1 MAKTINKGTRD
12 QRIARATE
20 LIKTHPGWGKDH
32 VNKALQQEYGVG
44 LQRIFVAHLKTETL
58 KPTLTV
64 EQKREQKLIDKGFL
78 PSEAKPL
85 SKYQITSPVM
95 VNFIRERQQL
105 IRQAKKDDV
114 PRSKVTQQI
123 KLDYRISGYTKKGK
137 TDVDKALA
145 DWANRFIEREKLKK
159 EVAYS
164 APPKVTYTEEQHRIF
179 RDLRAHGFTKYEA
192 QILAKGDTTV
202 QAFGT
207 QTWRD
212 AMEATLKYYN
222 DLRARGWSDQQITRE
237 RNGYYKKGIKRSPFD
252 HIRKYDS
259 YKAPKPKADEDELGR
274 ALKRQKQTSGQ
285 RKATRRVKSYFQG
298 ALGMGL

>member
-1 MAKTINKGTRD
+1 MTRNTGKGTRE
-12 QRIARATE
+12 QRIDRATA
-20 LIKTHPGWGKDH
+20 LIQLHPGWGKDH
-32 VNKALQQEYGVG
+32 INKTLQREFGVG
-44 LQRIFVAHLKTETL
+44 LQRIFVAHLKTEVL

-64 EQKREQKLIDKGFL
+64 EQKREHKLINKGFL

-123 KLDYRISGYTKKGK
+123 KLDYRISGYTKRGK
-137 TDVDKALA
+137 TDVDKSLA

-179 RDLRAHGFTKYEA
+179 KDLRAHGFTRYEA
-192 QILAKGDTTV
+192 QILAKGDTTI
-202 QAFGT
+202 QAYGT
-207 QTWRD
+207 RPWED
-212 AMEATLKYYN
+212 ALTARMKYIN
-222 DLRARGWSDQQITRE
+222 DLTARGWSPQQILRE
-237 RNGYYKKGIKRSPFD
+237 LNSYYKQGKKRSPWDF
-252 HIRKYDS
+252 IRANYQ
-259 YKAPKPKADEDELGR
+259 PKK
-274 ALKRQKQTSGQ
+274 KV
-285 RKATRRVKSYFQG
+285 VKSEFKEAMARRRQQRSTRLASRRIKSHFQG
-298 ALGMGL
+298 ALKM